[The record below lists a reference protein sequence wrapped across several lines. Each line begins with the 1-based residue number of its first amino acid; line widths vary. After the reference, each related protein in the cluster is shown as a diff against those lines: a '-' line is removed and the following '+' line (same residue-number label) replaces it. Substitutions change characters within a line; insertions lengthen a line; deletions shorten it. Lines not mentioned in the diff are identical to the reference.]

1 MVLEWVE
8 RDWPGR
14 SRLIGARRLR
24 NGKRK
29 GTRSKKKKQ
38 SKKDKKKERKKR
50 KRPQLVRR
58 LLFGCRPR
66 RVALRFNGILFR
78 VTRLFI
84 LVVSSTVGF
93 FLSSYFKIWFFFWRF
108 RGVCVCVCASRVRC
122 RVPLKRWE
130 KRTKKNK
137 KETNSDNKMGKK
149 KRRYNHT
156 STPTG

>member
-29 GTRSKKKKQ
+29 GTRSKKKNKA
-38 SKKDKKKERKKR
+38 KKTKKR
-50 KRPQLVRR
+50 KKKKKTASTGPASSFWLSAASSGAPVQWNSFPSHSLIYSRR
-58 LLFGCRPR
+58 FVDRW
-66 RVALRFNGILFR
+66 
-78 VTRLFI
+78 
-84 LVVSSTVGF
+84 F